1 MNKQNFFLS
10 AFLLIFII
18 LLNYLIVD
26 VIYTNVF
33 RFFSYLY
40 PPLGLWKVTTTILSL
55 FLATLII
62 FTAVVIILERRDPAK
77 TLAWLLVLI
86 FLPLIGFILYLIF
99 GRQVVKRRKIKRK
112 RALNT
117 ALYPLLDSFAC
128 QHSELLHVPKSKER
142 LINLI
147 LNNADFP
154 ITFNNSVQVLTD
166 GEEIYSAFLQAIATA
181 REHIHLETYILRDD
195 QIGNTIIDLLLKKV
209 QAGVQVRLIYDGL
222 GSRELSKQF
231 LHKLKKGGIQVAPF
245 FPVRLSF
252 LHNKINYRNH
262 RKILI
267 VDNTIGFLGGANIG
281 DEYLGKDPQIGY
293 WRDTQLQVKGDAV
306 YFIQRIF
313 LQDWYFITEESL
325 ENKLSASYPVKTN
338 AGCHAVQITSSGPD
352 TYWEPIMQ
360 VYYYAIATAEKSIYL
375 TSPYFVPNESILTAL
390 KTASLAGIDVKI
402 LVPAKTDHKIV
413 SWAAMSYL
421 EELMETGIEVYLYK
435 EGFIHSKVLIVDGMV
450 ASIGSANMDQ
460 RSFKLNFEVNAFVY
474 NQGTAAHLEKDF
486 LNDLQHSELL
496 SLDKIKD
503 RTWSQR
509 ILESGSRLLSPLL

>member
-1 MNKQNFFLS
+1 MNKKNFFIS
-10 AFLLIFII
+10 AFILIFII
-18 LLNYLIVD
+18 LLNYLIVN
-26 VIYTNVF
+26 VIYANVF
-33 RFFSYLY
+33 RFLSYLY
-40 PPLGLWKVTTTILSL
+40 PPMGLWRITTSILSF

-62 FTAVVIILERRDPAK
+62 FTAIVIILERRDPAK

-86 FLPLIGFILYLIF
+86 FLPLVGFVLYLIF
-99 GRQVVKRRKIKRK
+99 GRQVVKRRIIKKK
-112 RALNT
+112 RVLNT
-117 ALYPLLDSFAC
+117 SLYPILDSFAS
-128 QHSELLHVPKSKER
+128 QHAEILHVPNSKKR

-154 ITFNNSVQVLTD
+154 ITFNNSIQVLTD
-166 GEEIYSAFLQAIATA
+166 GEEIFAAFLQAISTA

-195 QIGNTIIDLLLKKV
+195 QIGNTLVNLLLKKA
-209 QAGVQVRLIYDGL
+209 QEGVHVRLIYDGL
-222 GSRELSKQF
+222 GSRKLSNAF

-245 FPVRLSF
+245 FPVHLSF

-281 DEYLGKDPQIGY
+281 DEYLGRDPQIGY
-293 WRDTQLQVKGDAV
+293 WRDTHLQIKGDAV

-313 LQDWYFITEESL
+313 LQDWYFVTEESL
-325 ENKLSASYPVKTN
+325 EKKLTTSYPVKTN

-375 TSPYFVPNESILTAL
+375 TSPYFIPNESILNAL

-402 LVPAKTDHKIV
+402 LVPAKTDHKLV

-435 EGFIHSKVLIVDGMV
+435 KGFIHSKVLIVDGMV
-450 ASIGSANMDQ
+450 TSIGTANMDQ
-460 RSFKLNFEVNAFVY
+460 RSFKLNFEVNAFIY
-474 NQGTAAHLEKDF
+474 NQGTTSRLEKDF
-486 LNDLQHSELL
+486 LNDLQYSEQLN
-496 SLDKIKD
+496 LDIIKD
-503 RTWSQR
+503 RSWSQR
-509 ILESGSRLLSPLL
+509 ILESGARMLSPLL